1 MVSESKVIHVAVIT
15 LGCSKNLVDAECMT
29 RILIDAGFLMV
40 TEISAA
46 EVIVVNTCGFIE
58 SAKKEAI
65 DTILEAAEYKKPS
78 GIADYII
85 VTGCLSQRYP
95 DDILKDLPEVD
106 AVLGTNHYGEI
117 SQVISGLY
125 SGDTDGCR
133 RRVSEPGGL
142 SHMRKD
148 RILSTSS
155 FAWLKIAEG
164 CSNACA
170 YCAIPAIRGK
180 YSSRKIEDI
189 LDEAKIISSGG
200 VSEIILTAQDTTN
213 YGIDLY
219 SERMLPVLLR
229 ELSKIEQISSIR
241 IMYAY
246 MEGITDQ
253 LLDEMISNPKILHY
267 LDIPVQHGDDGVLTR
282 MGRRD
287 SVELISE
294 RLDKI
299 RLKIP
304 DIVIRSTVMVGFPG
318 ETEIEYENLLLN
330 IQKWK
335 FDRLGCFIYSAEEN
349 TRAFLLPDQIDPA
362 IAQERYN
369 RIMQVQQDISLGV
382 NQGRIGSI
390 VSVTID
396 SISDDGIF
404 YSGRSYAE
412 APEVDP
418 MILVLATG
426 QDLQIGNQYPVR
438 LVDCSPYEMT
448 GVTINEFAE

>member
-1 MVSESKVIHVAVIT
+1 MISESKCIHVAVIT

-29 RILIDAGFLMV
+29 RILSDSGFELV
-40 TEISAA
+40 TDLSSA

-65 DTILEAAEYKKPS
+65 DTILEAADYKKPN
-78 GIADYII
+78 GITDFII

-95 DDILKDLPEVD
+95 DEILKDLPEVD
-106 AVLGTNHYGEI
+106 AVLGTQHYGEI

-125 SGDTDGCR
+125 NGDISANR
-133 RRVSEPGGL
+133 KRVSEPGGL
-142 SHMRKD
+142 KHMRKD
-148 RILSTSS
+148 RILSTSTY
-155 FAWLKIAEG
+155 AWLKIAEG
-164 CSNACA
+164 CSNSCA

-180 YSSRKIEDI
+180 YTSRKMEDI
-189 LDEAKIISSGG
+189 LEEASLIARSG

-213 YGIDLY
+213 YGLDLY
-219 SERMLPVLLR
+219 SVRMLPVLLR
-229 ELSKIEQISSIR
+229 EISMIEGISSIR

-253 LLDEMISNPKILHY
+253 LLDEMSSNPKILHY
-267 LDIPVQHGDDGVLTR
+267 LDIPVQHGDDEVLKK

-287 SVELISE
+287 SVKLIFD
-294 RLDKI
+294 RLDKV
-299 RLKIP
+299 RLRIP

-318 ETEIEYENLLLN
+318 ETESEYENLLDN
-330 IQKWK
+330 IRKWK

-349 TRAFLLPDQIDPA
+349 TRAFLLADRVDPA
-362 IAQERYN
+362 VAQARFD
-369 RIMQVQQDISLGV
+369 RLMQVQQEISLHA
-382 NQGRIGSI
+382 NQDRIGSV

-418 MILVLATG
+418 KIMVLSTG
-426 QDLQIGNQYPVR
+426 RDLQIGHQYKVR

-448 GVTINEFAE
+448 GVTIDEFTE

>member
-29 RILIDAGFLMV
+29 RILVEAGYELV
-40 TEISAA
+40 TDISSA
-46 EVIVVNTCGFIE
+46 EVIVINTCGFIE

-65 DTILEAAEYKKPS
+65 DTILEAADYKKPS
-78 GIADYII
+78 GIADFII

-95 DDILKDLPEVD
+95 DDILNDLPEVD
-106 AVLGTNHYGEI
+106 SVIGTNHYGEI

-125 SGDTDGCR
+125 RGDTDIYKR
-133 RRVSEPGGL
+133 KVSEPGGL

-155 FAWLKIAEG
+155 YAWLKIAEG

-189 LDEAKIISSGG
+189 LDEAQLIASNG

-229 ELSKIEQISSIR
+229 ELSKIGNISSIR

-253 LLDEMISNPKILHY
+253 LLDEMISNPKVLHY
-267 LDIPVQHGDDGVLTR
+267 LDIPIQHGDDGVLRR

-287 SVELISE
+287 SVALISE
-294 RLDKI
+294 RLSKI
-299 RLKIP
+299 RQRIP

-318 ETEIEYENLLLN
+318 ETDTEFENLLSN
-330 IQKWK
+330 IRKWS
-335 FDRLGCFIYSAEEN
+335 FDRLGCFVFSAEEN
-349 TRAFLLPDQIDPA
+349 TRAYLFPDQIDPA

-369 RIMQVQQDISLGV
+369 RIMQLQQDISLHA

-404 YSGRSYAE
+404 YSGRTYAE

-418 MILVLATG
+418 QILVLATG
-426 QDLQIGNQYPVR
+426 QDLQIGNQYDVR

-448 GVTINEFAE
+448 GVTIDEFAE

>member
-1 MVSESKVIHVAVIT
+1 MVTGSKVIHVAVIT

-29 RILIDAGFLMV
+29 RILVDSGFELV
-40 TEISAA
+40 TEISSA
-46 EVIVVNTCGFIE
+46 EVIVINTCGFIE

-65 DTILEAAEYKKPS
+65 DTILDAAEYKKPN

-95 DDILKDLPEVD
+95 DDILNDLPEVD

-125 SGDTDGCR
+125 SGDINGFR

-148 RILSTSS
+148 RILSTLSY
-155 FAWLKIAEG
+155 AWLKIAEG

-170 YCAIPAIRGK
+170 YCAIPAIRGI
-180 YSSRKIEDI
+180 YTSRKIEDI
-189 LDEAKIISSGG
+189 IEEAKLISGNG
-200 VSEIILTAQDTTN
+200 ISEIILTAQDTTN

-229 ELSKIEQISSIR
+229 ELSKIEQILSIR

-253 LLDEMISNPKILHY
+253 LLEEMFSNPKVLHY
-267 LDIPVQHGDDGVLTR
+267 LDIPVQHGDNEVLRR

-287 SVELISE
+287 SVEMISE
-294 RLDKI
+294 RLEKI
-299 RLKIP
+299 RQKIP

-318 ETEIEYENLLLN
+318 ETEAEFGNLLAN
-330 IQKWK
+330 VQKWK
-335 FDRLGCFIYSAEEN
+335 FDRLGCFLYSAEEN
-349 TRAFLLPDQIDPA
+349 TRAFLLPDQIDPVV
-362 IAQERYN
+362 AQERYN
-369 RIMQVQQDISLGV
+369 RIMQEQQDISLGV

-390 VSVTID
+390 VTVTID

-426 QDLQIGNQYPVR
+426 QDLQIGNQYQVR